1 MSHPRRLPAQDLRT
15 AIDCL
20 PVDTRLAMLDGVRS
34 HDIVRKALQ
43 VSGGN
48 AEMEFAASLMK
59 DGAASAEH
67 RRRAEAGASSGSL
80 LARNLANH

>member
-1 MSHPRRLPAQDLRT
+1 MLTGKAKSDWKLRSE
-15 AIDCL
+15 
-20 PVDTRLAMLDGVRS
+20 PGVDGYAL
-34 HDIVRKALQ
+34 VRKALK

-59 DGAASAEH
+59 DGAASAAH